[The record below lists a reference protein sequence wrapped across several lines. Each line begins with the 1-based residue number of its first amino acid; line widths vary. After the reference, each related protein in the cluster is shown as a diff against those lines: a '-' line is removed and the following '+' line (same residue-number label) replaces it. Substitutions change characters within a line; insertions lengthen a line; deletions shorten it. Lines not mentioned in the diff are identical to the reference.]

1 MSQTDQQFST
11 QKITPQL
18 ISQVIDAL
26 KNKAYGSVEIY
37 IQNYTVTQITER
49 TITKVSSP
57 KSSRKLTEA
66 KNNGH
71 GHKFNQDLAAN
82 TWFPPLWFFC
92 L

>member
-1 MSQTDQQFST
+1 M
-11 QKITPQL
+11 
-18 ISQVIDAL
+18 ISDISLAL
-26 KNKAYGSVEIY
+26 QSVGNFGSVEIY

-82 TWFPPLWFFC
+82 T
-92 L
+92 

>member
-71 GHKFNQDLAAN
+71 GHKFKQDLAAN